1 MIGKFNDKIGKVAKI
16 GQSLSKNLKKF
27 LKDVEFVDQN
37 AQNLSLDLWYILE
50 HLKMNCIL
58 SKNASFNKIT
68 FSFD

>member
-58 SKNASFNKIT
+58 SKTASFNKIT

>member
-37 AQNLSLDLWYILE
+37 AQNLSLE
-50 HLKMNCIL
+50 NLKMNCIVQKCKL
-58 SKNASFNKIT
+58 
-68 FSFD
+68 